1 MGMVLASPSSRR
13 CRQSRWSR
21 LVALTLLVLCAA
33 GVAAEPVVQPVVGP
47 EARPPG
53 GQATQRVLV
62 IHSYGR
68 NVAPYDLIA
77 ATIRRGVASKAP
89 NRVVFLEATLDAD
102 RPVSAR
108 EELAFVEYLRV
119 RYSEPPLDLII
130 TTGAAAAKLMLQY
143 RDALFPGVPILFAAL
158 DQRVAPP
165 VGEMRPGDAATPTY
179 LDPARYYDNIL
190 RLQPDTGTI
199 ALVLG
204 NSPLEHY
211 WRTVFEAASGPY
223 ADRVHFEWYDGL
235 SLEQMKQ
242 RIAAL
247 PPNSAVIAGIVMVD
261 GAGVPFERLA
271 AFDELLEHSPVPIYS
286 VFGSEIGRGAVG
298 GPYLPELHAGAVAAG
313 VALERLESPERPP
326 PLARVIPM
334 AMPTYDW
341 RALERWRIPESRL
354 PPGSEVRH
362 RAPSP
367 WAEHAT
373 GIVTGLAVML
383 AQALLIAGLL
393 FERAR
398 RRNAERE
405 ARMLGGRLI
414 SAHEDEGRR
423 LARELHDDVTQ
434 RLAGLSMEAA
444 TLSRHAD
451 LEVRTAAEVAMGR
464 ELAGLSRE
472 VHAMAYRLHSSVID
486 DLGLEE
492 ALRVECGRLDAR
504 GEARV
509 EFHAE
514 PGGGVLRGEPALCLF
529 RVAREALGNAMRHA
543 EAGRIEVRLR
553 VADGRIRIEVVDD
566 GRGFDAA
573 APRARASL
581 GLASMRER
589 VALLGGRFQIRSR
602 PGAGTQVTAW
612 VPSGTAA

>member
-1 MGMVLASPSSRR
+1 MGMVLESPSSRR
-13 CRQSRWSR
+13 CRQSPWSR
-21 LVALTLLVLCAA
+21 LVALTLLVLCAVR
-33 GVAAEPVVQPVVGP
+33 VAAEPVVHPVVGP

-89 NRVVFLEATLDAD
+89 NPVVFLEAALDAD
-102 RPVSAR
+102 RLVSAR
-108 EELAFVEYLRV
+108 EELAFVEYLRA
-119 RYSEPPLDLII
+119 RYSAPPLDLVV
-130 TTGAAAAKLMLQY
+130 TTGAAAARFVQQY
-143 RDALFPGVPILFAAL
+143 RDKLFPGVPILFAAL
-158 DQRVAPP
+158 DQRVIPP
-165 VGEMRPGDAATPTY
+165 VTQMRPGDAAIPTY
-179 LDPARYYDNIL
+179 LDPVRYYDNIL
-190 RLQPDTGTI
+190 RLQPGVGTI
-199 ALVLG
+199 ALVVG

-211 WRTVFEAASGPY
+211 WHEIFEQASARY
-223 ADRVHFEWYDGL
+223 ADRVRFEWYDGL
-235 SLEQMKQ
+235 SLEQIKQ

-247 PPNSAVIAGIVMVD
+247 PPNSAVIYGIMMVD
-261 GAGVPFERLA
+261 GAGIPFERLA
-271 AFDELLEHSPVPIYS
+271 AFDELLEQSPVPIYS

-298 GPYLPELHAGAVAAG
+298 GPYLPETTSGAMAAAA
-313 VALERLESPERPP
+313 ALEQLGSRERPP
-326 PLARVIPM
+326 PYVRVVGM
-334 AMPTYDW
+334 ATPTYDW
-341 RALERWRIPESRL
+341 RALERWGIDESRL
-354 PPGSEVRH
+354 PPGSEVRF
-362 RAPSP
+362 RAPTL
-367 WAEHAT
+367 WAQHGPA
-373 GIVTGLAVML
+373 IVTGLAVML

-509 EFHAE
+509 EFQAE

-529 RVAREALGNAMRHA
+529 RVAREALGNAIRHA
-543 EAGRIEVRLR
+543 EAARIEVRLR
-553 VADGRIRIEVVDD
+553 VADGGTSIEVVDD
-566 GRGFDAA
+566 GRGFDVA

-612 VPSGTAA
+612 VPSGTPA

>member
-1 MGMVLASPSSRR
+1 MGTVLEGSPGRRFRQSSRA
-13 CRQSRWSR
+13 R
-21 LVALTLLVLCAA
+21 LVALTLLAFCGAPVTAGPVAQPAVESPAGSHGESAA
-33 GVAAEPVVQPVVGP
+33 
-47 EARPPG
+47 
-53 GQATQRVLV
+53 QRVLV

-68 NVAPYDLIA
+68 NVAPYDRIA
-77 ATIRRGVASKAP
+77 AKIRRDVASKAGNP
-89 NRVVFLEATLDAD
+89 VVFLEAALDAD

-108 EELAFVEYLRV
+108 EELAFVDYLRV
-119 RYSEPPLDLII
+119 RYSEPSLDLVV
-130 TTGAAAAKLMLQY
+130 TTGAAAARFVLQY
-143 RDALFPGVPILFAAL
+143 RDSLFPGVPILFAAL
-158 DQRVAPP
+158 DERVTPP
-165 VGEMRPGDAATPTY
+165 VGQMRPGDAAIPTH
-179 LDPARYYDNIL
+179 LDPVRYYDNIL
-190 RLQPDTGTI
+190 QLQPGTGTI

-211 WRTVFEAASGPY
+211 WHEVFEQASVPY
-223 ADRVHFEWYDGL
+223 ADRVRFEWYDGL

-247 PPNSAVIAGIVMVD
+247 PPNSAVIYGIVMVD
-261 GAGVPFERLA
+261 GAGIPFERLA
-271 AFDELLEHSPVPIYS
+271 AFDELLGDSPVPIYS
-286 VFGSEIGRGAVG
+286 VFGGEIGRGAVG
-298 GPYLPELHAGAVAAG
+298 GPYLPETTSGAKAAE
-313 VALERLESPERPP
+313 VALSRLGSHERPP
-326 PLARVIPM
+326 PYVRVVEM
-334 AMPTYDW
+334 ATPTYDW
-341 RALERWRIPESRL
+341 RALERWDIPESRL
-354 PPGSEVRH
+354 PPGSEVRF
-362 RAPSP
+362 RAPTL
-367 WAEHAT
+367 WAQHGPA
-373 GIVTGLAVML
+373 IVTGLAVML

-398 RRNAERE
+398 RRSAERD

-451 LEVRTAAEVAMGR
+451 LEVRTAAEVAMSR

-492 ALRVECGRLDAR
+492 ALRVECERLNGR
-504 GEARV
+504 GGARV

-529 RVAREALGNAMRHA
+529 RVAREALGNSMRHA
-543 EAGRIEVRLR
+543 EAGRIAVHLR
-553 VADGRIRIEVVDD
+553 VADGRISIEVVDD
-566 GRGFDAA
+566 GRGFDSAA
-573 APRARASL
+573 ARARASL

-602 PGAGTQVTAW
+602 PGEGTQVTAW
-612 VPSGTAA
+612 VPSGTSA